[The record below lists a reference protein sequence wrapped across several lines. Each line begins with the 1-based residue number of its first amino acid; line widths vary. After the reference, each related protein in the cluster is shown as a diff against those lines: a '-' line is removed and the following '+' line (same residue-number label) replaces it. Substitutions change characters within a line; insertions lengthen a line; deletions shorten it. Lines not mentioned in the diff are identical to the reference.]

1 MPEKGGFMEEENN
14 LSVNLRVLVTY
25 FPEIVECLHTP
36 KLGGKCTGCEFKDE
50 CRVVAVVGFL
60 MNREIMG
67 LSTGTSDTEL
77 IN

>member
-14 LSVNLRVLVTY
+14 LSVNLRVLTTY

-36 KLGGKCTGCEFKDE
+36 NFGGKCTGCEFKDE
-50 CRVVAVVGFL
+50 CRVISIVGFL
-60 MNREIMG
+60 IEREMTAASIRR
-67 LSTGTSDTEL
+67 SDAEL

>member
-1 MPEKGGFMEEENN
+1 MPEKGGFMEENN

-36 KLGGKCTGCEFKDE
+36 KLGGKCTGCEFKNE

>member
-1 MPEKGGFMEEENN
+1 MEEENN

-50 CRVVAVVGFL
+50 CRVIAVVGFL
-60 MNREIMG
+60 MDKEILS
-67 LSTGTSDTEL
+67 LSTGTSNAEL

>member
-1 MPEKGGFMEEENN
+1 MEEENN

-25 FPEIVECLHTP
+25 FPEIFECLHTT

-50 CRVVAVVGFL
+50 CRVIAVVGFL
-60 MNREIMG
+60 MEREIMA
-67 LSTGTSDTEL
+67 LSTGTYNADL